1 MVNNKE
7 NLLKLGKKITDRIPY
22 KLGIQKL
29 DETSPEYK
37 GFVNVLND
45 EMVEIALKMSVRTP
59 YSLKD
64 LVKLTGKEE
73 DHLYSVLQEM
83 ATVGLLEYHYGEH
96 YDKQIP
102 HTRENRLYVLPQ
114 YVPGSAELLNMH
126 PTIPET
132 NPEVTEFFNNMTFL
146 PLEKVTPMVPPGGAG
161 IGMHVRDAVPEM

>member
-83 ATVGLLEYHYGEH
+83 ATVGLLEYHYG
-96 YDKQIP
+96 KQ
-102 HTRENRLYVLPQ
+102 
-114 YVPGSAELLNMH
+114 
-126 PTIPET
+126 
-132 NPEVTEFFNNMTFL
+132 
-146 PLEKVTPMVPPGGAG
+146 
-161 IGMHVRDAVPEM
+161 